1 MVRHDGEMA
10 DDDMERILRDIDQTR
25 PRGSRLGFA
34 ALAGL
39 GGGLVGG
46 LFGLVLWV
54 IPFIGPVSTALGA
67 ALGAF
72 VTALVTGPPRWFR

>member
-1 MVRHDGEMA
+1 MA
-10 DDDMERILRDIDQTR
+10 DDEMERLLRDIDQTK

-39 GGGLVGG
+39 GGAVVGG
-46 LFGLVLWV
+46 GVGLVLWV
-54 IPFIGPVSTALGA
+54 LPFIGPVSTALGA
-67 ALGAF
+67 AIGAF